1 MERIP
6 DMDLELVSFK
16 LCPYVQRAVI
26 ALKEKQVPYDITYI
40 DLMDPPDWF
49 REISP
54 LGKVPLLKVGDEVLF
69 ESAVI
74 SEYID
79 ETSAGSL
86 HPEDALQRAKHR
98 GWIEFASSCL
108 ETLYTLNTTDDEAA
122 FEEAVQ
128 TMADRLTKVEAILG
142 SGPFF
147 GGTAFSLVDAAF
159 APLLMRLDLLQ
170 QLAGVEVMAQLPK
183 ISAWR
188 DQLLQRESIQQ
199 SVVEEFPVIYKG
211 MLKMKA
217 GVAGS
222 RVND

>member
-1 MERIP
+1 
-6 DMDLELVSFK
+6 MDLELVSFK

-26 ALKEKQVPYDITYI
+26 ALKEKELPFDITYI
-40 DLMDPPDWF
+40 DLMDPPEWF
-49 REISP
+49 KETSP
-54 LGKVPLLKVGDEVLF
+54 LGKVPLLKVGNEVLF

-79 ETSAGSL
+79 EISAGSL
-86 HPEDALQRAKHR
+86 HPGDALQRAKHR

-128 TMADRLTKVEAILG
+128 TMSDRLTKVEAMLG
-142 SGPFF
+142 NGPFF
-147 GGTAFSLVDAAF
+147 GGEAFSLVDAAF
-159 APLLMRLDLLQ
+159 APLMMRLSLLK
-170 QLAGVEVMAQLPK
+170 QLADVKVMEQLPK
-183 ISAWR
+183 ISAWSE
-188 DQLLQRESIQQ
+188 QLLQRETVQQ
-199 SVVEEFPVIYKG
+199 SVVEEFPMIYKG

-222 RVND
+222 RVSD

>member
-1 MERIP
+1 
-6 DMDLELVSFK
+6 MDLELVSFK

-147 GGTAFSLVDAAF
+147 GGTAFSLVAAAF

>member
-1 MERIP
+1 MN
-6 DMDLELVSFK
+6 LELVSFK

-40 DLMDPPDWF
+40 DLMDPPEWF
-49 REISP
+49 KEISP

-79 ETSAGSL
+79 ETSEGSL

-108 ETLYTLNTTDDEAA
+108 ETIYTLNTTEDEES
-122 FEEAVQ
+122 FNEAVE
-128 TMADRLTKVEAILG
+128 TMQGRLSKIESILG
-142 SGPFF
+142 DGPLFSNSR
-147 GGTAFSLVDAAF
+147 FSLVDAAF
-159 APLLMRLDLLQ
+159 APLFMRLNLLK
-170 QLAGVEVMAQLPK
+170 QLTGTETMGGLPK
-183 ISAWR
+183 VTAWSG
-188 DQLLQRESIQQ
+188 QLLARETVQN
-199 SVVEEFPVIYKG
+199 SVVEEFPMMYRG
-211 MLKMKA
+211 MLKMKG

-222 RVND
+222 KLSD

>member
-1 MERIP
+1 
-6 DMDLELVSFK
+6 MDLELVSFK